1 MKDEIEESNR
11 HLREAWQLYARVSPH
26 GEAFDRDGWS
36 VANACQPWFFMNV
49 GVLRG
54 PVVDARDLQRRAQ
67 QTTTYFAAR
76 SNPWVLTASENWFG
90 ENATSVLADIG
101 LAYKLDL
108 MGRQRNASV
117 PRPGLCPIFGF
128 GVSMTKRT
136 GSLLPTLTRIPT
148 AYRRNGDGR
157 RSAALPFGR
166 AQSSGRSLTFETS
179 RHRARLP
186 FSSMM
191 HSISAG

>member
-76 SNPWVLTASENWFG
+76 SNPWVLTASEDWFG
-90 ENATSVLADIG
+90 ENATSVLADVG

-108 MGRQRNASV
+108 MGMATERVSPPTRPLPDVRLRRIDDEENRFALTDLNADSY
-117 PRPGLCPIFGF
+117 RYPG
-128 GVSMTKRT
+128 
-136 GSLLPTLTRIPT
+136 
-148 AYRRNGDGR
+148 NGDGR

-179 RHRARLP
+179 RHRAHLP
-186 FSSMM
+186 FSSTTR
-191 HSISAG
+191 SISAG